1 MQYSD
6 IHKAVFLE
14 RPNRFI
20 AHCTVDGMLETVH
33 VKNTGRCRELLVP
46 GATVYLEKSSNPN
59 RKTAYDL
66 VTVETP
72 FGLVNMDAAAP
83 NQVAGELLRAGAI
96 LSSPTLVQPEV
107 RFGASRLD
115 FYAENDRQ
123 RLFVEVKG
131 VTLRQGEWAVF
142 PDAPTV
148 RGAKHMGE
156 LVQAVAQGYRAIALL
171 IVQMGG
177 CTAFRPNRETDPAF
191 CRALR
196 DARAAGVEVRAV
208 DCRVTPD
215 TVTANRELP
224 VDLDGIKSVDKTP
237 VAY

>member
-131 VTLRQGEWAVF
+131 VTLEADGKALF
-142 PDAPTV
+142 PDAPTERGV
-148 RGAKHMGE
+148 RHIRE
-156 LVQAVAQGYRAIALL
+156 LQRAAESGLDAALFFVVQIEDIQSIA
-171 IVQMGG
+171 
-177 CTAFRPNRETDPAF
+177 PNDATHPAF
-191 CRALR
+191 GKALR
-196 DARAAGVEVRAV
+196 EAAARGVRVLAY
-208 DCRVTPD
+208 DCDVTPD
-215 TVTANRELP
+215 SLCIRREVPVILQGANF
-224 VDLDGIKSVDKTP
+224 I
-237 VAY
+237 

>member
-96 LSSPTLVQPEV
+96 LSSPTLVRPEV

-115 FYAENDRQ
+115 FYAENDQQ

-131 VTLRQGEWAVF
+131 VTLRQGAWAVF

-148 RGAKHMGE
+148 RGTKHMGE
-156 LVQAVAQGYRAIALL
+156 LVQAVAQGYRAMALL

-196 DARAAGVEVRAV
+196 DARAAGVEVRDV
-208 DCRVTPD
+208 DCRVTPN

-224 VDLDGIKSVDKTP
+224 VDLDGHKNC
-237 VAY
+237 

>member
-1 MQYSD
+1 MQ
-6 IHKAVFLE
+6 
-14 RPNRFI
+14 
-20 AHCTVDGMLETVH
+20 ETVH

-96 LSSPTLVQPEV
+96 LPSPTLVQPEV

-156 LVQAVAQGYRAIALL
+156 LVQAVAQGYRAMALL

-208 DCRVTPD
+208 DCRVTPN

-224 VDLDGIKSVDKTP
+224 VDLDGHKNC
-237 VAY
+237 

>member
-96 LSSPTLVQPEV
+96 LSSPTLVQPEG

-156 LVQAVAQGYRAIALL
+156 LVQAVAQGYRAMALL

-208 DCRVTPD
+208 DCRVTPN

-224 VDLDGIKSVDKTP
+224 VDLDGHKNC
-237 VAY
+237 

>member
-1 MQYSD
+1 M
-6 IHKAVFLE
+6 
-14 RPNRFI
+14 
-20 AHCTVDGMLETVH
+20 
-33 VKNTGRCRELLVP
+33 
-46 GATVYLEKSSNPN
+46 
-59 RKTAYDL
+59 
-66 VTVETP
+66 ETP

-156 LVQAVAQGYRAIALL
+156 LVQAVAQGYRAMALL

-208 DCRVTPD
+208 DCRVTPN

-224 VDLDGIKSVDKTP
+224 VDLDGHKNC
-237 VAY
+237 

>member
-20 AHCTVDGMLETVH
+20 AHCTVDGRLETVH

-46 GATVYLEKSSNPN
+46 GTTVYLEKSSNPN

-96 LSSPTLVQPEV
+96 LSSPTLVRPEV

-156 LVQAVAQGYRAIALL
+156 LVQAVAQGYRAMALL

-208 DCRVTPD
+208 DCRVTPN

-224 VDLDGIKSVDKTP
+224 VDLDGHKNC
-237 VAY
+237 

>member
-96 LSSPTLVQPEV
+96 LSSPTLVRPEV

-123 RLFVEVKG
+123 QLFVEVKG

-156 LVQAVAQGYRAIALL
+156 LVQAVAQGYRAMALL

-191 CRALR
+191 CQALR

-208 DCRVTPD
+208 DCRVTPN

-224 VDLDGIKSVDKTP
+224 VDLDGHKNC
-237 VAY
+237 

>member
-96 LSSPTLVQPEV
+96 LSSPTLVRPEV

-115 FYAENDRQ
+115 FYAENDQQ

-131 VTLRQGEWAVF
+131 VTLRQGAWAVF

-148 RGAKHMGE
+148 RGTKHMGE
-156 LVQAVAQGYRAIALL
+156 LVQAVAQGYRAMALL

-196 DARAAGVEVRAV
+196 DARTAGVEVRAV
-208 DCRVTPD
+208 DCRVTPN

-224 VDLDGIKSVDKTP
+224 VDLDGHKNC
-237 VAY
+237 

>member
-1 MQYSD
+1 MQ
-6 IHKAVFLE
+6 
-14 RPNRFI
+14 
-20 AHCTVDGMLETVH
+20 ETVH

-46 GATVYLEKSSNPN
+46 GTTVYLEKSSNPN

-96 LSSPTLVQPEV
+96 LSSPTLVRPEV

-156 LVQAVAQGYRAIALL
+156 LVQAVAQGYRAMALL

-208 DCRVTPD
+208 DCRVTPN

-224 VDLDGIKSVDKTP
+224 VDLDGHKNC
-237 VAY
+237 

>member
-96 LSSPTLVQPEV
+96 LSSPNLVQPEV
-107 RFGASRLD
+107 RFGTSRLD
-115 FYAENDRQ
+115 FYAENDQQ

-131 VTLRQGEWAVF
+131 VTLRQGAWAVF

-148 RGAKHMGE
+148 RGTKHMGE
-156 LVQAVAQGYRAIALL
+156 LVQAVAQGYRAMALL

-208 DCRVTPD
+208 DCRVTPN

-224 VDLDGIKSVDKTP
+224 VDLDGHKNC
-237 VAY
+237 

>member
-83 NQVAGELLRAGAI
+83 NQVAGELLRAGTI

-148 RGAKHMGE
+148 RGTKHMGE
-156 LVQAVAQGYRAIALL
+156 LVQAVAQGYRAMALL

-196 DARAAGVEVRAV
+196 DAQAAGVEVRAV

-224 VDLDGIKSVDKTP
+224 VDLDGYKKC
-237 VAY
+237 

>member
-148 RGAKHMGE
+148 RGTKHMGE
-156 LVQAVAQGYRAIALL
+156 LVQAVAQGYRAMALL
-171 IVQMGG
+171 IVQMSG
-177 CTAFRPNRETDPAF
+177 CTAFRPNWETDTAF
-191 CRALR
+191 CQALR

-208 DCRVTPD
+208 DCRVTPN

-224 VDLDGIKSVDKTP
+224 VDLDGHKNC
-237 VAY
+237 

>member
-6 IHKAVFLE
+6 IHKAGFLE
-14 RPNRFI
+14 RPNWFI
-20 AHCTVDGMLETVH
+20 DYCSMYGMLETVH

-156 LVQAVAQGYRAIALL
+156 LVQAVAQGYRAMALL

-224 VDLDGIKSVDKTP
+224 VDLDGHKNC
-237 VAY
+237 

>member
-148 RGAKHMGE
+148 RGTKHMGE
-156 LVQAVAQGYRAIALL
+156 LVQAVAQGYRAMALL

-177 CTAFRPNRETDPAF
+177 CTVFRPNWETDPAF
-191 CRALR
+191 CRALC
-196 DARAAGVEVRAV
+196 DAQAAGVEVRAV

-224 VDLDGIKSVDKTP
+224 VNLDGYKNC
-237 VAY
+237 

>member
-148 RGAKHMGE
+148 RGTKHMGE
-156 LVQAVAQGYRAIALL
+156 LVQAVAQGYRAMALL
-171 IVQMGG
+171 IVQMAG

-196 DARAAGVEVRAV
+196 DAQAAGVEVRAV

-215 TVTANRELP
+215 TVTANRELA

-237 VAY
+237 AAY

>member
-72 FGLVNMDAAAP
+72 FGLANMDAAAP

-96 LSSPTLVQPEV
+96 LSSPTLVRPEV

-115 FYAENDRQ
+115 FYAENDQQ

-131 VTLRQGEWAVF
+131 VTLRQGAWAVF

-148 RGAKHMGE
+148 RGTKHMGE
-156 LVQAVAQGYRAIALL
+156 LVQAVAQGYRAMALL

-208 DCRVTPD
+208 DCRVTPN

-224 VDLDGIKSVDKTP
+224 VDLDGHKNC
-237 VAY
+237 

>member
-83 NQVAGELLRAGAI
+83 NQVAGELLRAGTI
-96 LSSPTLVQPEV
+96 LSSPNLVQPEV

-115 FYAENDRQ
+115 FYAENDQQ

-131 VTLRQGEWAVF
+131 VTLRQGAWAVF

-148 RGAKHMGE
+148 RGTKHMGE
-156 LVQAVAQGYRAIALL
+156 LVQAVAQGYRAMALL

-177 CTAFRPNRETDPAF
+177 CTVFRPNWETDPAF
-191 CRALR
+191 CRALC
-196 DARAAGVEVRAV
+196 DAQAAGVEVRAV

-224 VDLDGIKSVDKTP
+224 VNLDGYKNC
-237 VAY
+237 

>member
-96 LSSPTLVQPEV
+96 LSLPTLVRPEV

-156 LVQAVAQGYRAIALL
+156 LVQAVAQGYRAMALL

-191 CRALR
+191 CRALS

-208 DCRVTPD
+208 DCRVTPN

-224 VDLDGIKSVDKTP
+224 VDLEGHKKC
-237 VAY
+237 

>member
-1 MQYSD
+1 MQYLD

-20 AHCTVDGMLETVH
+20 ARCTVDGVPETVH

-46 GATVYLEKSSNPN
+46 GATVFLEKSSNPK

-72 FGLVNMDAAAP
+72 CGLVNMDAAAP
-83 NQVAGELLRAGAI
+83 NQVAGELLRSGAI
-96 LSSPTLVQPEV
+96 LPSPTMMRPEV
-107 RFGASRLD
+107 RFGVSRLD
-115 FYAENDRQ
+115 FYAENHRE

-131 VTLRQGEWAVF
+131 VTLRQGDLAVF
-142 PDAPTV
+142 PDAPTA

-156 LVQAVAQGYRAIALL
+156 LVQAVEQGYRAMALL

-177 CTAFRPNRETDPAF
+177 CTAFRPNWETDPAF
-191 CRALR
+191 CRALC
-196 DARAAGVEVRAV
+196 DARDAGVEVRAV
-208 DCRVTPD
+208 DCLVTPD

-224 VDLDGIKSVDKTP
+224 VELNAHKNC
-237 VAY
+237 

>member
-148 RGAKHMGE
+148 RGTKHMGE
-156 LVQAVAQGYRAIALL
+156 LVQAVAQGYRAMALL

-177 CTAFRPNRETDPAF
+177 CTAFRPNWETDTAF

-196 DARAAGVEVRAV
+196 DAQAAGVEVRAV

-215 TVTANRELP
+215 TVTATRELP
-224 VDLDGIKSVDKTP
+224 VDLDGHKKC
-237 VAY
+237 

>member
-96 LSSPTLVQPEV
+96 LSSPTLVRPEV

-123 RLFVEVKG
+123 QLFVEVKG

-156 LVQAVAQGYRAIALL
+156 LVQAVAQGYRAMALL

-224 VDLDGIKSVDKTP
+224 VDLDGHKNC
-237 VAY
+237 

>member
-66 VTVETP
+66 VTVETS

-156 LVQAVAQGYRAIALL
+156 LVQAVAQGYRAMALL

-208 DCRVTPD
+208 DCRVTPN

-224 VDLDGIKSVDKTP
+224 VDLDGHKNC
-237 VAY
+237 

>member
-46 GATVYLEKSSNPN
+46 GATVYLEKGSNPN

-96 LSSPTLVQPEV
+96 LSSPTLVRPEV

-115 FYAENDRQ
+115 FYAENDQQ

-131 VTLRQGEWAVF
+131 VTLRQGAWAVF

-148 RGAKHMGE
+148 RGTKHMGE
-156 LVQAVAQGYRAIALL
+156 LVQAVAQGYRAMALL

-208 DCRVTPD
+208 DCRVTPN

-224 VDLDGIKSVDKTP
+224 VDLDGHKNC
-237 VAY
+237 

>member
-20 AHCTVDGMLETVH
+20 AHCTVDGMLEAVH

-156 LVQAVAQGYRAIALL
+156 LVQAVAQGYRAMALL

-208 DCRVTPD
+208 DCRVTPN

-224 VDLDGIKSVDKTP
+224 VDLDGHKNC
-237 VAY
+237 

>member
-96 LSSPTLVQPEV
+96 LSSPTLVRPEV

-156 LVQAVAQGYRAIALL
+156 LVQAVAQGYRAMALL

-208 DCRVTPD
+208 DCRVTPN

-224 VDLDGIKSVDKTP
+224 VDLDGHKNC
-237 VAY
+237 

>member
-20 AHCTVDGMLETVH
+20 AHCMVNGRLETVH

-83 NQVAGELLRAGAI
+83 NQVAGELLRAGTI

-156 LVQAVAQGYRAIALL
+156 LVQAVAQGYRAMALL

-191 CRALR
+191 CLALR

-208 DCRVTPD
+208 DCRVTPN

-224 VDLDGIKSVDKTP
+224 VDLNGHKNC
-237 VAY
+237 

>member
-148 RGAKHMGE
+148 RGTKHMGE
-156 LVQAVAQGYRAIALL
+156 LVQAVAQGYRAMALL

-196 DARAAGVEVRAV
+196 DAQAAGVEVRAV

-224 VDLDGIKSVDKTP
+224 VDLDGHKNC
-237 VAY
+237 

>member
-20 AHCTVDGMLETVH
+20 ANCTVDGMLETVH

-59 RKTAYDL
+59 RKTAYDM

-96 LSSPTLVQPEV
+96 LSSPTLVRPEV

-115 FYAENDRQ
+115 FYAENDQQ

-131 VTLRQGEWAVF
+131 VTLRQGAWAVF

-148 RGAKHMGE
+148 RGTKHMGE
-156 LVQAVAQGYRAIALL
+156 LVQAVAQGYRAMALL

-208 DCRVTPD
+208 DCRVTPN

-224 VDLDGIKSVDKTP
+224 VDLDGHKNC
-237 VAY
+237 

>member
-156 LVQAVAQGYRAIALL
+156 LVQAVAQGYRAMALL

-208 DCRVTPD
+208 DCRVTPNM
-215 TVTANRELP
+215 VTANRELP
-224 VDLDGIKSVDKTP
+224 VDLDGHKNC
-237 VAY
+237 

>member
-72 FGLVNMDAAAP
+72 FGPVNMDAAAP

-148 RGAKHMGE
+148 RGTKHMGE
-156 LVQAVAQGYRAIALL
+156 LVQAVAQGYRAMALL

-196 DARAAGVEVRAV
+196 DAQAAGVEVRAV
-208 DCRVTPD
+208 DCRVTPN

-224 VDLDGIKSVDKTP
+224 VDLDGHKNC
-237 VAY
+237 

>member
-20 AHCTVDGMLETVH
+20 AHCTVDGVRETVH

-96 LSSPTLVQPEV
+96 LPSPTLVRPEV

-156 LVQAVAQGYRAIALL
+156 LVQAVAQGYRAMALL

-196 DARAAGVEVRAV
+196 DAQAAGVEVRAV

-224 VDLDGIKSVDKTP
+224 VDLDRHKNC
-237 VAY
+237 

>member
-83 NQVAGELLRAGAI
+83 NQVAGELLRTGAI
-96 LSSPTLVQPEV
+96 LSSPTLVRPEV

-115 FYAENDRQ
+115 FYAENDQQ

-131 VTLRQGEWAVF
+131 VTLRQGAWAVF

-148 RGAKHMGE
+148 RGTKHMGE
-156 LVQAVAQGYRAIALL
+156 LVQAVAQGYRAMALL

-208 DCRVTPD
+208 DCRVTPN

-224 VDLDGIKSVDKTP
+224 VDLDGHKNC
-237 VAY
+237 

>member
-83 NQVAGELLRAGAI
+83 NQVAGELLRAGTI

-148 RGAKHMGE
+148 RGTKHMGE
-156 LVQAVAQGYRAIALL
+156 LVQAVAQGYRAMALL

-177 CTAFRPNRETDPAF
+177 CTATQLGDGS
-191 CRALR
+191 
-196 DARAAGVEVRAV
+196 GVL
-208 DCRVTPD
+208 PG
-215 TVTANRELP
+215 TA
-224 VDLDGIKSVDKTP
+224 
-237 VAY
+237 

>member
-115 FYAENDRQ
+115 FYAENERQ

-156 LVQAVAQGYRAIALL
+156 LVQAVAQGYRAMALL

-208 DCRVTPD
+208 DCRVTPN

-224 VDLDGIKSVDKTP
+224 VDLDGHKNC
-237 VAY
+237 

>member
-131 VTLRQGEWAVF
+131 VPLRQGEWAVF

-156 LVQAVAQGYRAIALL
+156 LVQAVAQGYRAMALL

-208 DCRVTPD
+208 DCRVTPN

-224 VDLDGIKSVDKTP
+224 VDLDGHKNC
-237 VAY
+237 